1 MTDFSAPPVFES
13 DAIVLG
19 ILIVTLA
26 VIFKTSSSK
35 QPFFQKFYKYVP
47 ALLLCYFVPAIFNTL
62 GIISPSWIELENV
75 IQHLAS
81 VGYDM
86 SNVSTVLELKKFIDV
101 QNVPLAEIEPFIHSS
116 ELYYVASRFL
126 LPASLVLLCLSIDL
140 KGVVNLGPKALIMF
154 FTATI
159 GIVIGGPLALWTVSR
174 FAPELLQGDHP
185 DSIWRGLS
193 TVAGSWIGGGAN
205 QTAMKEIAETTDTQF
220 SAMIVVD
227 VVVANLWMAFLLIGA
242 GVSDKLDR
250 ILKADNS
257 AITALKKKV
266 EDYQSNISRIASL
279 PDLAMIA
286 AVAFGAV
293 AAAHFG
299 ADLISPAVG
308 DFIEGKIAAAKA
320 AGESTIWMYVTSI
333 SSGFFWLVV
342 LATTIGV
349 IFSFTRFRKLEGAG
363 ASKVGSLFLY
373 ILVASIGMKMDILQ
387 LFREWEIFKFI
398 LAIGLLWMLF
408 HVVLLLIMAFL
419 IRAPFFFVAV
429 GSQANV
435 GGAASAPIVASAFSP
450 ALAPVGVLLAVFGYA
465 VGTFAAIIC
474 MELMRYISL

>member
-1 MTDFSAPPVFES
+1 
-13 DAIVLG
+13 
-19 ILIVTLA
+19 
-26 VIFKTSSSK
+26 
-35 QPFFQKFYKYVP
+35 
-47 ALLLCYFVPAIFNTL
+47 
-62 GIISPSWIELENV
+62 
-75 IQHLAS
+75 
-81 VGYDM
+81 
-86 SNVSTVLELKKFIDV
+86 
-101 QNVPLAEIEPFIHSS
+101 
-116 ELYYVASRFL
+116 VASRFL